1 MIPITN
7 LFSYTVRYD
16 IGFAPNP
23 YFGYCSLGCCKPGIR
38 KTASIGDLIVG
49 TSSTAKKSLPM
60 FLYIMRVSEI
70 INFDDYWND
79 VRFKRKKPNL
89 RGSTKQLYGDNI
101 YHTDPDTGE
110 WVQERSR
117 HSNED
122 GSTHSKHLER
132 DTRESKRVLLSNDFV
147 YWGSNA
153 IFIPSMFRSKE
164 SNCEIVKIGPGFKKN
179 FSPDFI
185 RSFEDWFNNLDKRE
199 VQGRPTDWPKP

>member
-1 MIPITN
+1 MLIPITN

-23 YFGYCSLGCCKPGIR
+23 YFECCSLGCCKPGIR
-38 KTASIGDLIVG
+38 KAASVGDLIVG
-49 TSSTAKKSLPM
+49 TSSNAKGDPPK

-101 YHTDPDTGE
+101 YHTDPVTGE

-117 HSNED
+117 HSNKD

-132 DTRESKRVLLSNDFV
+132 DTRESKQVLLSNDFV
-147 YWGSNA
+147 YWGSNP

-179 FSPDFI
+179 FFT
-185 RSFEDWFNNLDKRE
+185 RLY
-199 VQGRPTDWPKP
+199 